1 MINTLT
7 HCPSMALPPLGEPL
21 GVTPAFP
28 YIKSPPPSHLN
39 SYLGVRPVCPLRAQ
53 YIFSKIGVYLMSK
66 RQPLYGKIFAGHDE
80 GEAMRFAN
88 LAALFG
94 RFKMMD
100 NCYRNIPF
108 CYAISTIKGIFSR
121 KRHKRNKFHLGLV
134 VSSVY
139 YLSTI
144 SIGSVHWSVDR
155 NECNNSEQ
163 CVTCSD
169 PTERNERNTPLGGVT
184 LVTVVDLVPMA
195 PFQSMGG
202 TGIMTVLFSL
212 PKNRGEIYG

>member
-1 MINTLT
+1 
-7 HCPSMALPPLGEPL
+7 
-21 GVTPAFP
+21 
-28 YIKSPPPSHLN
+28 
-39 SYLGVRPVCPLRAQ
+39 
-53 YIFSKIGVYLMSK
+53 MSK

-94 RFKMMD
+94 RFRIMD
-100 NCYRNIPF
+100 NCHRHIPF
-108 CYAISTIKGIFSR
+108 CDAISTIKGIFSR

-144 SIGSVHWSVDR
+144 SIGSVNWSVDR
-155 NECNNSEQ
+155 HKRHNPSQ
-163 CVTCSD
+163 CVTCD
-169 PTERNERNTPLGGVT
+169 GQTYRHKRHTPLGGVT
-184 LVTVVDLVPMA
+184 TVTLNYLVPMP

-202 TGIMTVLFSL
+202 TGVWTVLFSL
-212 PKNRGEIYG
+212 PKNRGKIYG

>member
-80 GEAMRFAN
+80 GEAMAEHARVLWAEYKADLEDRKLFTPTRGRMVDRLVRIRVEYDTYYPVAIHDGPVRLSSDGN
-88 LAALFG
+88 QYVNMLWSQCQKMSDQILKLETAL
-94 RFKMMD
+94 
-100 NCYRNIPF
+100 
-108 CYAISTIKGIFSR
+108 TI
-121 KRHKRNKFHLGLV
+121 
-134 VSSVY
+134 
-139 YLSTI
+139 TPQ
-144 SIGSVHWSVDR
+144 SIGSKV
-155 NECNNSEQ
+155 EGAGSEK
-163 CVTCSD
+163 TL
-169 PTERNERNTPLGGVT
+169 PTGAKKYLERSK
-184 LVTVVDLVPMA
+184 A
-195 PFQSMGG
+195 H
-202 TGIMTVLFSL
+202 
-212 PKNRGEIYG
+212 